1 MPVRI
6 SAVVRAGDGRIQHV
20 FEGKVS
26 LCLAV
31 YRVWGDGFCF
41 LYVRSMP
48 VRISAVVQAGDKQ
61 LQHVFEGKVSLCLAV
76 YSVWGGW
83 LLFSVCAFNA
93 CAYQCCR
100 ASRRWKNTACV

>member
-1 MPVRI
+1 MADYEYVDKRALYASAAFGGHQGRI
-6 SAVVRAGDGRIQHV
+6 SAVVRAGDGR
-20 FEGKVS
+20 
-26 LCLAV
+26 
-31 YRVWGDGFCF
+31 
-41 LYVRSMP
+41 
-48 VRISAVVQAGDKQ
+48 

-76 YSVWGGW
+76 YSVWRGW